1 MQKLIRKA
9 AEYSPEV
16 LADFVD
22 DLWAELDIE
31 GKATFKLVLHRF
43 FLDEGNVPP
52 DKEN

>member
-1 MQKLIRKA
+1 MKPLIRKA

-16 LADFVD
+16 LADFVE

-31 GKATFKLVLHRF
+31 GKGVFKLVLHRF
-43 FLDEGNVPP
+43 YMDDGNVPL